1 MRMLKNILLKLI
13 MSRHTMEWVGS
24 FEYVTKSERV
34 GSIFGFASNQFK
46 HTPEK

>member
-1 MRMLKNILLKLI
+1 LN
-13 MSRHTMEWVGS
+13 
-24 FEYVTKSERV
+24 VTKSERV